1 MRVGFLWAGSHE
13 SEFCNNVVSL
23 IERFPSSRFDL
34 FWITLPVAGGV
45 HSRAGGGDDSGSE
58 SKWYNTTARLRTLF
72 PVERTVHVR
81 TSPESVLGGGGQ
93 GDEASSDIR
102 NLELHLLIN
111 LPGWLN
117 EAAMSVSVAAPSALQ
132 LAFKGYPGTL
142 GAEGNVQHIATDRV
156 SSPPELSHIY
166 SEKVVYMPGTFYP
179 VANAVMDARDGRS
192 FSAESKRRAPHEATR
207 AGVGIPDEATIV
219 FGAFNDHYKVD
230 PAIFKV
236 WMRLLKTVRGSV
248 LWTMAYGG
256 EASLR

>member
-23 IERFPSSRFDL
+23 IERFPSDRFEL
-34 FWITLPVAGGV
+34 FWITLPVTDGGRPGRP
-45 HSRAGGGDDSGSE
+45 RAGGGDDLGTESE
-58 SKWYNTTARLRTLF
+58 WYNTTARLRTLF
-72 PVERTVHVR
+72 PVERTMHVQ

-93 GDEASSDIR
+93 GDEAASGIR
-102 NLELHLLIN
+102 DLGLHLLIN

-132 LAFKGYPGTL
+132 MAYKGYPGTL

-166 SEKVVYMPGTFYP
+166 SEKVVYMPATFYP
-179 VANAVMDARDGRS
+179 VANAVMDARDGDT
-192 FSAESKRRAPHEATR
+192 FAAESKKRATR
-207 AGVGIPDEATIV
+207 AGAGIPEEATIV

-230 PAIFKV
+230 PAIFTV
-236 WMRLLKTVRGSV
+236 WMRLLKTVHGSV

-256 EASLR
+256 QDSLR